1 MFLLQLL
8 HALVLR
14 ALLVLH
20 VLVLRVFLE
29 HLLLAT
35 ALLRPLLL
43 LHVLALRTLLA
54 HLAGAAPTPLRS
66 VAEVATTLP
75 EPWTAVATPA
85 TCHGLRSH

>member
-1 MFLLQLL
+1 MRWCC
-8 HALVLR
+8 AL
-14 ALLVLH
+14 
-20 VLVLRVFLE
+20 FLE

-43 LHVLALRTLLA
+43 LHVLVLRALLA
-54 HLAGAAPTPLRS
+54 HLAGAAPTPLRA

-75 EPWTAVATPA
+75 EPLTAVATPA